1 MTKPFT
7 FKIITALF
15 SVLILAEAGFTQT
28 KISERWNA
36 TDVLIW
42 DRKIPKD
49 DAIDSIEYYV
59 PLAVKE
65 FKTHGVPTTK
75 RDQWAFP
82 MSGWTSVTYR
92 DKGKDY
98 RDEKFDYF
106 QGGESKGHPAH
117 DIFILDKD
125 NDGIEDSVKTK
136 IFATSMVNGI
146 VVGVH
151 SVWKVGDFYR
161 SGNYVKVF
169 DPESE
174 ALFYYSHLDS
184 VFVVPGQLVKAGDP
198 VGYVGRTGRK
208 AINGRTHVHIAYYK
222 IEDGEPI
229 PVDIINDL
237 YAAEKRYTG
246 KK

>member
-1 MTKPFT
+1 MIKSITVLFAVFLFT
-7 FKIITALF
+7 
-15 SVLILAEAGFTQT
+15 EAVYSQL
-28 KISERWNA
+28 KISERWHN
-36 TDVLIW
+36 TDVMIW
-42 DRKIPKD
+42 DRKIDRD
-49 DAIDSIEYYV
+49 DAVDSIEYYV

-65 FKTHGVPTTK
+65 FKTHGITTTK
-75 RDQWAFP
+75 RNEWAFP

-92 DKGKDY
+92 DNGKDY

-117 DIFILDKD
+117 DIFILDKN
-125 NDGIEDSVKTK
+125 NDGVEDSLNIK
-136 IFATSMVNGI
+136 IYATSMVNGLVI
-146 VVGVH
+146 GVH

-184 VFVVPGQLVKAGDP
+184 VFVVPGQVVKAGDP
-198 VGYVGRTGRK
+198 VGYIGRTGRK

-222 IEDGEPI
+222 IDDGEPV
-229 PVDIINDL
+229 PQDIINDL
-237 YAAEKRYTG
+237 YAAEKRYTS
-246 KK
+246 K

>member
-1 MTKPFT
+1 MIKPT
-7 FKIITALF
+7 TLKAAIVLF
-15 SVLILAEAGFTQT
+15 AATIFIQTGFTQT

-42 DRKIPKD
+42 DRKID
-49 DAIDSIEYYV
+49 RDAAIDSIEYYI

-65 FKTHGVPTTK
+65 FKTHGIPTTK
-75 RDQWAFP
+75 RNAWAFP

-92 DKGKDY
+92 DKGQDY
-98 RDEKFDYF
+98 KDEKFDYF

-117 DIFILDKD
+117 DIFIVDKD
-125 NDGIEDSVKTK
+125 NDGIEDSVGTK
-136 IFATSMVNGI
+136 IYATSMVNGLVI
-146 VVGVH
+146 GVH

-184 VFVVPGQLVKAGDP
+184 VFVVPGQIVKAGDP

-222 IEDGEPI
+222 IDDGEPI
-229 PVDIINDL
+229 PEDIINDL
-237 YAAEKRYTG
+237 YDAEKRHL